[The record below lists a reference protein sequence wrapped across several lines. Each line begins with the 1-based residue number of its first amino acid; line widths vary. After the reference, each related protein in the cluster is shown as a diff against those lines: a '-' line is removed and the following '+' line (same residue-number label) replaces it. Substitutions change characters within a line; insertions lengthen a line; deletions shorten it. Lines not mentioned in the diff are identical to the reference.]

1 MKSISVFEIKAYIIA
16 AGALVASVVW
26 GFEYNVRQPSDYLK
40 PTWHSKDTAPG
51 VWTLNVDDALARA
64 KANGKYTILMMTA
77 SWWCPYCETF
87 EDMVLSSKEWKDY
100 VAQKGFYLA
109 MLDFPYRNDV
119 PADQKWKCWHPE
131 LGKGWGFK
139 CWLMNPAYL
148 AEIGLTQE
156 EGLDAIMDLYRRQG
170 ELATESAQQIT
181 MKNWRQTE
189 DFTYGKVGY
198 LSLIVIGPDGKE
210 RGRMSFPWYKTESV
224 TVSEACE
231 FVFQSLEQIL
241 AGTCEICADPA
252 AGVPVT
258 DKAQEYD
265 GWLADGSGAIAGL
278 AKFKTARRMTSG
290 AVKVSGSVTISG
302 KTTTFKPVISFNL
315 NQSVVL
321 ERKGVSANVT
331 FGELGLS
338 GYVTADGAQYVIGG
352 GGRNVF
358 KAKDSAATSRR
369 ASAPSGNWSV
379 VLKPSDKEA
388 PNRYARGYG
397 SLTVQLRN
405 NGIGNVIGF
414 LGDGTKVSAKCQAIV
429 GDDGVS
435 CLPVCASLYGRRGG
449 FGFVLWFKNGRLFTA
464 TAIRPW
470 KAVGRYASF
479 TANYTPN
486 FTMSS
491 GVGEPLEEMDLTIED
506 FDETALLRAL
516 PLAWSPSEDI
526 VEVRGRKWNGTKAS
540 YFSARSTGSSGQLK
554 GSMTFS
560 TVRANGS
567 IKKVKGTFTGVI
579 MGGSAYGTV
588 FVGGEGTWAVKIAVC
603 GSCSE

>member
-1 MKSISVFEIKAYIIA
+1 MRIAFRASIMA

-64 KANGKYTILMMTA
+64 KAAGKCTILMMTA

-87 EDMVLSSKEWKDY
+87 EDMVLSSKAWKNY
-100 VAQKGFYLA
+100 VAEKGFYLA

-119 PADQKWKCWHPE
+119 PAGQEWKSWRPD

-139 CWLMNPAYL
+139 CWLMNQTYL

-156 EGLDAIMDLYRRQG
+156 EGLDAIMDLYKRQG
-170 ELATESAQQIT
+170 ELATESAQLIT
-181 MKNWRQTE
+181 MKNWRQTKE
-189 DFTYGKVGY
+189 FTYGKVGY

-224 TVSEACE
+224 TVSEAQE
-231 FVFQSLEQIL
+231 YVFQSLEQIM
-241 AGTCEICADPA
+241 AGTCEICTDPA

-265 GWLADGSGAIAGL
+265 GWLADGSGAIAGFVQ
-278 AKFKTARRMTSG
+278 FKTSRRMASG

-302 KTTTFKPVISFNL
+302 KKTTFKPVVAFNL
-315 NQSVVL
+315 NQPIVLVNKGKSVN
-321 ERKGVSANVT
+321 VS

-338 GYVTADGAQYVIGG
+338 GDVMVDGVRYTIGG

-358 KAKDSAATSRR
+358 KAKDTAAMRR
-369 ASAPSGNWSV
+369 RVSAPSGNWSV
-379 VLKPSDKEA
+379 VLKPSDKDA

-397 SLTVQLRN
+397 SLTVQLRS
-405 NGIGNVIGF
+405 NGIGKIIGF
-414 LGDGTKVSAKCQAIV
+414 LGDGTKVSVKCQAIV

-435 CLPVCASLYGRRGG
+435 CLPVCANLYGKRGG
-449 FGFVLWFKNGRLFTA
+449 LGFVLWFKNGRLLTA

-479 TANYTPN
+479 IANYVPN

-491 GVGEPLEEMDLTIED
+491 GIGEPLNEMDLTIED

-526 VEVRGRKWNGTKAS
+526 VEVKGTKWIGTKAS
-540 YFSARSTGSSGQLK
+540 YFSARCTVSSGLLK
-554 GSMTFS
+554 GNMTFS
-560 TVRANGS
+560 TVRPNGA

-579 MGGSAYGTV
+579 MGGSGYGTV
-588 FVGGEGTWAVKIAVC
+588 FVAGEGTWAVKIAVC

>member
-1 MKSISVFEIKAYIIA
+1 MRIASRASIMA

-40 PTWHSKDTAPG
+40 PAWHSADTAPG

-64 KANGKYTILMMTA
+64 KAAGKFTIVMMTA

-87 EDMVLSSKEWKDY
+87 EDMVLSSKEWRDY
-100 VAQKGFYLA
+100 VADKGFYLA

-119 PADQKWKCWHPE
+119 PADQEWKSWRPD

-148 AEIGLTQE
+148 AEIGLTKE

-170 ELATESAQQIT
+170 EFATESAQQVT

-189 DFTYGKVGY
+189 EFSYGKVGY
-198 LSLIVIGPDGKE
+198 LSLIVIGPEGKE

-224 TVSEACE
+224 TASEARE
-231 FVFQSLEQIL
+231 FVFQSLEQIM
-241 AGTCEICADPA
+241 AGTCQICADPA

-265 GWLADGSGAIAGL
+265 GWLADSSGAIAGL
-278 AKFKTARRMTSG
+278 AKFKTSRRMTSG
-290 AVKVSGSVTISG
+290 AVKVSGNVTLSG
-302 KTTTFKPVISFNL
+302 KTFTLKPVVSFNL
-315 NQSVVL
+315 NQYVTLKNKSA
-321 ERKGVSANVT
+321 SANVA

-338 GYVTADGAQYVIGG
+338 GDVVVNGVRYAIGS

-358 KAKDSAATSRR
+358 KAKDSAAAGRR
-369 ASAPSGNWSV
+369 ATAPSGNWSV

-397 SLTVQLRN
+397 ALTVQLRN
-405 NGIGNVIGF
+405 KGAVKVTGC
-414 LGDGTKVSAKCQAIV
+414 LGDGTKVNAKGQLIV

-435 CLPVCASLYGRRGG
+435 CLPICASLYGRRGG
-449 FGFVLWFKNGRLFTA
+449 FGFVLWFKNGRLLTA
-464 TAIRPW
+464 TAISPW
-470 KAVGRYASF
+470 KAVSRYASF
-479 TANYTPN
+479 IANYSPS

-491 GVGEPLEEMDLTIED
+491 GFGEPMEEMDLTIED
-506 FDETALLRAL
+506 FDDSAIMRAL
-516 PLAWSPSEDI
+516 PLAWSPAYDV
-526 VEVRGRKWNGTKAS
+526 VEVKGRKWSGTNTS
-540 YFSARSTGSSGQLK
+540 YFSARLTGSSGQLK
-554 GSMTFS
+554 GTMTFS
-560 TVRANGS
+560 TVRPNGS
-567 IKKVKGTFTGVI
+567 IKKVRGTFTGVI
-579 MGGSAYGTV
+579 MGGSGYGTV
-588 FVGGEGTWAVKIAVC
+588 FVAGEGTWAVKIAVC
-603 GSCSE
+603 GSCSD